1 MPFEERD
8 NVLAHEYDEMLHEA
22 IWAIA
27 TRRVPELI
35 GWLRKILPDDI
46 GSD

>member
-1 MPFEERD
+1 MPPEE
-8 NVLAHEYDEMLHEA
+8 DEVLHEA

-35 GWLRKILPDDI
+35 AALKKILPDPAEND
-46 GSD
+46 